1 MQFKLTAKPHI
12 CEGTK
17 KHAALSFAYFVAN
30 RITFKSKRTFSKL
43 IVRIAII
50 GIMLGLGVMILS
62 LAIVRGFKQEIREK
76 IRGFSGDIQV
86 IKLDLNNSNENS
98 PFRADTNFVK
108 KALAN
113 HLIDKVMPFATKP
126 GIIKANSEIE
136 GVVLKGVDRNY
147 DWTFFKK
154 SIVAGNVIDFTDTVK
169 SKKQLLIS
177 QTIANRLKLKVGD
190 KILMYFVQEPLR
202 FRPFTIKGIFSF
214 GIDEVDKTYVIGD
227 LSLINRLNN
236 WDPDEIGGYEIKVAD
251 FDQINEVASTLDNI
265 LPVKLKSYTVM
276 ENYQTIFAW
285 LGLLDGNTTVVLG
298 LMTIVAV
305 INMISALLI
314 IILERTAMIGIL
326 KAMGATNA
334 NIQAVFFNSAFY
346 LIGIGMLLGNLFGI
360 GIGLFQSLTHFLK
373 LDQESYSMNF
383 VPIQFN
389 LTDLMLVNF
398 GTLSICMVAMV
409 LPSMLVTQITPVK
422 AIRFK

>member
-1 MQFKLTAKPHI
+1 LRRY
-12 CEGTK
+12 K
-17 KHAALSFAYFVAN
+17 KHAALSFSWFVAN

-62 LAIVRGFKQEIREK
+62 MAIVRGFKREIREK
-76 IRGFSGDIQV
+76 VRGFSGDLQV
-86 IKLDLNNSNENS
+86 VKYDLNNSGENS
-98 PFRADTNFVK
+98 PFHADTNFVK
-108 KALAN
+108 KAGAI
-113 HLIDKVMPFATKP
+113 HLITKIMPFATKP
-126 GIIKANSEIE
+126 GIIKANNEIE
-136 GVVLKGVDRNY
+136 GVELKGIDKTY
-147 DWTFFKK
+147 DWSFFKK
-154 SIVAGNVIDFTDTVK
+154 SLVAGNVIDFSDTLQ

-190 KILMYFVQEPLR
+190 KILMYFVQEQLR
-202 FRPFTIKGIFSF
+202 ARQFTIKGIFSF

-227 LSLINRLNN
+227 MSIINRLNN
-236 WDPDEIGGYEIKVAD
+236 WDADEIGGYEIKIND
-251 FDQINEVASTLDNI
+251 FDHINEAANKIDNI

-276 ENYQTIFAW
+276 DNYATIFAW
-285 LGLLDGNTTVVLG
+285 LGLLDGNTNVVLG

-314 IILERTAMIGIL
+314 IILERTTMIGIL
-326 KAMGATNA
+326 KAMGAANA
-334 NIQAVFFNSAFY
+334 TIQAVFFNSAFY
-346 LIGIGMLLGNLFGI
+346 LIGFGMLLGNVLGI
-360 GIGLFQSLTHFLK
+360 GFGLLQSYTHFLK
-373 LDQESYSMNF
+373 LDPESYYMNF

-389 LTDLMLVNF
+389 LMDLVLVNI
-398 GTLSICMVAMV
+398 GTLGICLAAMV